1 MAKKAALGFDMTVL
15 AYDPFAKKEGLPEYI
30 QLVEERDE
38 IFTKS
43 DYVSLH
49 VPATPETVHSI
60 SDREF
65 DLMKETAYLI
75 NAARGSIVDEPALI
89 RALEAGKIAGAG
101 LDVFEQ
107 EPPADDNPLFS
118 MENVIVSPHNA
129 ALSNGALRAMAM
141 DSAQGITEYLTGKP
155 VTYPVNK
162 EVLK

>member
-1 MAKKAALGFDMTVL
+1 
-15 AYDPFAKKEGLPEYI
+15 
-30 QLVEERDE
+30 
-38 IFTKS
+38 
-43 DYVSLH
+43 
-49 VPATPETVHSI
+49 
-60 SDREF
+60 
-65 DLMKETAYLI
+65 MKETAYLI

-129 ALSNGALRAMAM
+129 ALSDGALRAMAM

>member
-1 MAKKAALGFDMTVL
+1 MSPLHGDLCAVPEPSGGWDRIR
-15 AYDPFAKKEGLPEYI
+15 GL
-30 QLVEERDE
+30 
-38 IFTKS
+38 KS
-43 DYVSLH
+43 G
-49 VPATPETVHSI
+49 E
-60 SDREF
+60 
-65 DLMKETAYLI
+65 
-75 NAARGSIVDEPALI
+75 
-89 RALEAGKIAGAG
+89 IAGAG

-129 ALSNGALRAMAM
+129 ALSDGALRAMAM